1 MVNNKEKEWMDF
13 DPSSFLAHH
22 VTKRM
27 VDNIVDSDDN
37 SHSHNKTDF
46 DNKSLNELV
55 NGFVDNTSKLV
66 NTEVIPSLKLMRA
79 TLLIEAKKTF
89 DEEYL
94 EHQDNI
100 DFETKSKIIMDCYT
114 ILKTVHLITEVIGDL
129 EDDCSRVGSS
139 G

>member
-1 MVNNKEKEWMDF
+1 MVNNKEKAWMDF
-13 DPSSFLAHH
+13 DPSSFLDHY

-27 VDNIVDSDDN
+27 LNDLKDSDDN
-37 SHSHNKTDF
+37 TPSHNKTDSG
-46 DNKSLNELV
+46 NKSLNELV

-66 NTEVIPSLKLMRA
+66 NTEVIPNLKLMRA

-114 ILKTVHLITEVIGDL
+114 ILKMVHLITDVIGDL
-129 EDDCSRVGSS
+129 EDDILE
-139 G
+139 